1 MFHLRQQPPLFERAF
16 LRAHSLRARQQQ
28 CLGFAHLPDS
38 GFDCVSAQLPERG
51 DSFVAVDH
59 QIAVVVVFGDHH
71 DDGRLLSALSQ
82 RRQQMALAVRLTDS
96 QVFPSEVELMKLQ
109 VHGRAAE
116 SDGSPL
122 WGPQPEYA
130 GGRDWSFAEKGEVCR
145 ELLSDQR
152 DTGET
157 GLSRCGRLVLP

>member
-1 MFHLRQQPPLFERAF
+1 
-16 LRAHSLRARQQQ
+16 
-28 CLGFAHLPDS
+28 
-38 GFDCVSAQLPERG
+38 
-51 DSFVAVDH
+51 
-59 QIAVVVVFGDHH
+59 
-71 DDGRLLSALSQ
+71 
-82 RRQQMALAVRLTDS
+82 MALAVRLTDS

-116 SDGSPL
+116 S
-122 WGPQPEYA
+122 EYA
-130 GGRDWSFAEKGEVCR
+130 GGRDWSFAEAGEVCR